1 MRAQFILELQEDLKK
16 VQVVGV
22 KDDEIRILI
31 EDIRKFLR
39 EDLEDFE
46 NNQQVIGMKHL
57 FREFSIKVWNGT
69 DFSGDKH
76 TAYNR
81 IENEHCI
88 KCYFKRW
95 KDRNDKLHDEEVKL
109 KRIT

>member
-1 MRAQFILELQEDLKK
+1 M
-16 VQVVGV
+16 VGG

-46 NNQQVIGMKHL
+46 NNQQAIGMKHL
-57 FREFSIKVWNGT
+57 FREFSIKAWNGL

-81 IENEHCI
+81 IENEYCI
-88 KCYFKRW
+88 KCYFKWW

>member
-46 NNQQVIGMKHL
+46 NNQQVI
-57 FREFSIKVWNGT
+57 
-69 DFSGDKH
+69 
-76 TAYNR
+76 
-81 IENEHCI
+81 
-88 KCYFKRW
+88 
-95 KDRNDKLHDEEVKL
+95 
-109 KRIT
+109 